1 MRFLD
6 FVHLHVHTEYS
17 LLDGAI
23 RINELVKKVKENGM
37 SAVAITDHG
46 NMFGAIN
53 FYKECM
59 SKGIKPIIG
68 MEAYV
73 AKRSHTDKEAKID
86 NEPNHLILL
95 AKNNIGYKN
104 LVKLSSISY
113 TEGFYYKPRIDK
125 ELLKKYHEGLIC
137 LSACIM
143 GEIPRKILNNNY
155 EGAKESAIEFKNI
168 FGEDDFYL
176 EVQSNKLREQ
186 TLVNQKL
193 IQISKELDIPLV
205 ATNDCHYLN
214 EEDYYTHEVL
224 LCIGTRKTMQDENRL
239 SFKTNE
245 FYLKTK
251 EQMQENFSYL
261 NEAIENTVK
270 IAEKCNV
277 TLQFGKTILPEFKI
291 DENISHREY
300 FIRMCKKGIDEKY
313 KDSEF
318 KKEAEKRMNYEIEV
332 IDKMGY
338 IDYFLIVQDFV
349 NYAKSVNIA
358 VGPGRGSGAGSIC
371 AYLIGITAIDPLRF
385 NLIFERFLNPERVSM
400 PDFDIDFC
408 YERRGE
414 VIEYVAKKYGRE
426 HVAQIITF
434 GTLAARAVVR
444 DTGRALG
451 VSYQETDAIAKLIPQ
466 EIKMTLDRALEESSE
481 LLKIYQENE
490 TARKII
496 DISKRLEGLPR
507 HASTHAAGVVITKEE
522 VSSYVPLYMSD
533 EGIST
538 QYTMNLLEELGLLKM
553 DFLGLRTL
561 TVIQDAIELIKKT
574 RGIEI
579 FDDEKYDDKEVY
591 KLLCSGKTDGVFQL
605 ESQGIR
611 NVLREVQPDNIEDII
626 VVLSLYRPGP
636 MDQIEKYVKNKRS
649 GKIEYTH
656 PALAPILKVTNGC
669 MVYQEQVMQ
678 IFRTLAGYSF
688 GRADIV
694 RRAMAKKKADVLNN
708 ERENF
713 IIGCSKNGIEKEDA
727 IKIFDEI
734 SDFAKYAFNKSHAA
748 CYAVVAYKTAYLRV
762 HYPQEFFAA
771 TMNSMLG
778 DQNKIPKYISE
789 CKKIG
794 IEVLKPDINE
804 SFEKFSVVD
813 GKIRFALVTIK
824 NVGKNAIEEVLKERK
839 LNGKFTSFVD
849 FIKRTAGEAIN
860 KKCIESLIEAGCF
873 DRLESD
879 LNRFDLLNSFESIL
893 DSVLSV
899 KQNNYI
905 NQLDIF
911 SLNLSE
917 SSHEDN
923 KIVIKKSNMTP
934 TKQEILNMEKE
945 VLGMYV
951 SGTPL
956 DDYISVINKISGVA
970 KGIDFI
976 DEENKDMYD
985 GKEIKVC
992 GIVTKTKILS
1002 TKSGKEMMFA
1012 QIEDDSGVPIEI
1024 IIFPN
1029 IFSKHFE
1036 LIKVGEI
1043 LLVEGK
1049 ISKKDEELPKVI
1061 VSNLKQLKKEQK
1073 LYIRLPKD
1081 KFELEGN
1088 VILAMQ
1094 NLEGEFKG
1102 EVPVYIYYEG
1112 TNKLKL
1118 LSRDSWVNSNNYTL
1132 NKLVKMFGEENIKLK

>member
-1 MRFLD
+1 MD

-59 SKGIKPIIG
+59 SYGIKTIIG

-155 EGAKESAIEFKNI
+155 QGAKESAIEFKNI
-168 FGEDDFYL
+168 FGEDFYL

-186 TLVNQKL
+186 TLFNQKL

-313 KDSEF
+313 KDSEL

-561 TVIQDAIELIKKT
+561 TVIQNAIELIKKT

-713 IIGCSKNGIEKEDA
+713 IIGCSKNAIGKEDA

-923 KIVIKKSNMTP
+923 KIVIKKSNLTP

-1043 LLVEGK
+1043 LLAEGK
-1049 ISKKDEELPKVI
+1049 VSKKDEELPKAI
-1061 VSNLKQLKKEQK
+1061 VPNLKQLKKEQK

>member
-59 SKGIKPIIG
+59 SNGIKPIIG

-168 FGEDDFYL
+168 FGEDFYL

-313 KDSEF
+313 KDSEL

-1049 ISKKDEELPKVI
+1049 VSKKDEELPKVI

>member
-59 SKGIKPIIG
+59 SNGIKPIIG

-168 FGEDDFYL
+168 FGEDFYL

-193 IQISKELDIPLV
+193 IKISKELDIPLV

-313 KDSEF
+313 KDSEL

-917 SSHEDN
+917 TSHEDN

-976 DEENKDMYD
+976 DEENKDIYD

-1049 ISKKDEELPKVI
+1049 VSKKDEELPKVT

>member
-1 MRFLD
+1 MD

-59 SKGIKPIIG
+59 SNGIKPIIG

-168 FGEDDFYL
+168 FGEDFYL

-313 KDSEF
+313 KDSEL

-561 TVIQDAIELIKKT
+561 TVIQNAIELIKKT

-713 IIGCSKNGIEKEDA
+713 IIGCSKNAIGKEDA

-923 KIVIKKSNMTP
+923 KIVIKKSNLTP

-1043 LLVEGK
+1043 LLAEGK
-1049 ISKKDEELPKVI
+1049 VSKKDEELPKAI

>member
-1 MRFLD
+1 MD

-59 SKGIKPIIG
+59 SNGIKPIIG

-95 AKNNIGYKN
+95 AKNNVGYKN

-155 EGAKESAIEFKNI
+155 EGAKESAVEFKNI
-168 FGEDDFYL
+168 FGEDFYL

-193 IQISKELDIPLV
+193 IQMSRELDIPLV

-261 NEAIENTVK
+261 SEAIENTVK

-313 KDSEF
+313 KDSEL

-414 VIEYVAKKYGRE
+414 VIEYVSKKYGRE

-481 LLKIYQENE
+481 LLKLYQENE

-561 TVIQDAIELIKKT
+561 TVIQDAIGLIKKT

-905 NQLDIF
+905 NQIDIF

-917 SSHEDN
+917 SSHEDD
-923 KIVIKKSNMTP
+923 KIVIKKSNLTP

-956 DDYISVINKISGVA
+956 DDYISVINKISGIA

-1049 ISKKDEELPKVI
+1049 VSKKDEELPKVI

-1102 EVPVYIYYEG
+1102 EIPVYIYYEG

>member
-59 SKGIKPIIG
+59 SNGIKPIIG

-168 FGEDDFYL
+168 FGEDFYL

-313 KDSEF
+313 KDSEL

-713 IIGCSKNGIEKEDA
+713 IIECSKNAIEKEDA

-923 KIVIKKSNMTP
+923 KIVIKKSNLTP

-1043 LLVEGK
+1043 LLAEGK
-1049 ISKKDEELPKVI
+1049 VSKKDEELPKVI

>member
-59 SKGIKPIIG
+59 SNGIKPIIG

-168 FGEDDFYL
+168 FGEDFYL

-261 NEAIENTVK
+261 NEAIENTIK

-313 KDSEF
+313 KDSEL

-873 DRLESD
+873 DRLEFD

-1049 ISKKDEELPKVI
+1049 VSKKDEELPKVI

>member
-59 SKGIKPIIG
+59 SNGIKPIIG

-168 FGEDDFYL
+168 FGEDFYL

-313 KDSEF
+313 KDSEL

-713 IIGCSKNGIEKEDA
+713 IIGCSKNAIGKEDA

>member
-1 MRFLD
+1 MD

-59 SKGIKPIIG
+59 SNGIKPIIG

-168 FGEDDFYL
+168 FGEDFYL

-313 KDSEF
+313 KDSEL

-561 TVIQDAIELIKKT
+561 TVIQNAIELIKKT

-713 IIGCSKNGIEKEDA
+713 IIGCSKNAIGKEDA

-923 KIVIKKSNMTP
+923 KIVIKKSNLTP

-1043 LLVEGK
+1043 LLAEGK
-1049 ISKKDEELPKVI
+1049 VSKKDEELPKVI

>member
-59 SKGIKPIIG
+59 SNGIKPIIG

-168 FGEDDFYL
+168 FGEDFYL

-313 KDSEF
+313 KDSEL

-466 EIKMTLDRALEESSE
+466 EIKMTLDRALKESSE

-713 IIGCSKNGIEKEDA
+713 IIGCSKNAIEKEDA

-923 KIVIKKSNMTP
+923 KIVIKKSNLTP

-1043 LLVEGK
+1043 LLAEGK
-1049 ISKKDEELPKVI
+1049 VSKKDEELPKVI

>member
-59 SKGIKPIIG
+59 SNGIKPIIG

-168 FGEDDFYL
+168 FGEDFYL

-291 DENISHREY
+291 DENISHREC

-313 KDSEF
+313 KDSEL

-970 KGIDFI
+970 KGVDFI

-1081 KFELEGN
+1081 KFELEEN

>member
-59 SKGIKPIIG
+59 SNGIKPIIG

-168 FGEDDFYL
+168 FGEDFYL

-313 KDSEF
+313 KDSEL

-561 TVIQDAIELIKKT
+561 TVIQNAIELIKKT

-713 IIGCSKNGIEKEDA
+713 IIGCSKNAIEKEDA

-923 KIVIKKSNMTP
+923 KIVIKKSNLTP

-1049 ISKKDEELPKVI
+1049 VSKKDEELPKVI

>member
-59 SKGIKPIIG
+59 SNGIKPIIG

-168 FGEDDFYL
+168 FGEDFYL

-313 KDSEF
+313 KDSEL

-873 DRLESD
+873 DRLEFD

>member
-59 SKGIKPIIG
+59 SNGIKPIIG

-168 FGEDDFYL
+168 FGEDFYL

-313 KDSEF
+313 KDSEL

>member
-59 SKGIKPIIG
+59 SNGIKPIIG

-168 FGEDDFYL
+168 FGEDFYL

-313 KDSEF
+313 KDSEL

-561 TVIQDAIELIKKT
+561 TVIQNAIELIKKT

-713 IIGCSKNGIEKEDA
+713 IIGCSKNAIGKEDA

-923 KIVIKKSNMTP
+923 KIVIKKSNLTP

-1043 LLVEGK
+1043 LLAEGK
-1049 ISKKDEELPKVI
+1049 VSKKDEELPKVI

-1081 KFELEGN
+1081 KFELEEN

>member
-239 SFKTNE
+239 SLKTNE

>member
-1 MRFLD
+1 MD

-59 SKGIKPIIG
+59 SNGIKPIIG

-95 AKNNIGYKN
+95 AKNNVGYKN

-155 EGAKESAIEFKNI
+155 EGAKESAVEFKNI
-168 FGEDDFYL
+168 FGEDFYL

-193 IQISKELDIPLV
+193 IQMSRELDIPLV

-261 NEAIENTVK
+261 SEAIENTVK

-313 KDSEF
+313 KDSEL

-414 VIEYVAKKYGRE
+414 VIEYVSKKYGRE

-481 LLKIYQENE
+481 LLKLYQENE

-561 TVIQDAIELIKKT
+561 TVIQDAIGLIKKT

-873 DRLESD
+873 DRLEPD

-905 NQLDIF
+905 NQIDIF

-917 SSHEDN
+917 SSHEDD
-923 KIVIKKSNMTP
+923 KIVIKKSNLTP

-1049 ISKKDEELPKVI
+1049 VSKKDEELPKVI

-1102 EVPVYIYYEG
+1102 EIPVYIYYEG

>member
-59 SKGIKPIIG
+59 SNGIKPIIG

-168 FGEDDFYL
+168 FGEDFYL

-313 KDSEF
+313 KDSEL

-923 KIVIKKSNMTP
+923 KIVIKKSNLTP

-1043 LLVEGK
+1043 LLAEGK
-1049 ISKKDEELPKVI
+1049 VSKKDEELPKVI

>member
-1 MRFLD
+1 MD

-59 SKGIKPIIG
+59 SNGIKPIIG

-168 FGEDDFYL
+168 FGEDFYL

-313 KDSEF
+313 KDSEL

-538 QYTMNLLEELGLLKM
+538 KYTMNLLEELGLLKM

-561 TVIQDAIELIKKT
+561 TVIQNAIELIKKT

-713 IIGCSKNGIEKEDA
+713 IIGCSKNAIGKEDA

-923 KIVIKKSNMTP
+923 KIVIKKSNLTP

-1043 LLVEGK
+1043 LLAEGK
-1049 ISKKDEELPKVI
+1049 VSKKDEELPKAI

>member
-23 RINELVKKVKENGM
+23 RINELVKKVKENSM

-59 SKGIKPIIG
+59 SNGIKPIIG

-168 FGEDDFYL
+168 FGEDFYL

-291 DENISHREY
+291 DENISHREC

-313 KDSEF
+313 KDSEL

-970 KGIDFI
+970 KGVDFI

-1081 KFELEGN
+1081 KFELEEN